1 MGLCGNRKCRVTGAK
16 LRNCAR
22 CRAVGYCS
30 RDCQKEQWTRE
41 HKEVCREGLRAEM
54 AEKVVK
60 LNEKAKILL
69 AADGEPEE
77 LKDLIDSI
85 SRLDVDSAKGK
96 EVRRSVREVEQA
108 MKERLSKRPKE
119 RALFGGLLEIMRG
132 MDREEAET
140 LIDAVRDMMAEG

>member
-60 LNEKAKILL
+60 LNEKAKVLL

-77 LKDLIDSI
+77 LDEVGRGQREGEGGAEVGPR
-85 SRLDVDSAKGK
+85 SRAGD
-96 EVRRSVREVEQA
+96 
-108 MKERLSKRPKE
+108 ERK
-119 RALFGGLLEIMRG
+119 IVQ
-132 MDREEAET
+132 ET
-140 LIDAVRDMMAEG
+140 